1 MKQMNFSE
9 DRLEKFLKNVNKQ
22 NKQKPS
28 KEAIDSL
35 VLKARELINSK
46 DNESRIGFIE
56 FIIIQ
61 VRIMKKSGGLHKH
74 FCFLLQQNGY
84 LFRMVKLMY
93 KEG

>member
-61 VRIMKKSGGLHKH
+61 VRIMKKRVVACTNIFAFYCSK
-74 FCFLLQQNGY
+74 
-84 LFRMVKLMY
+84 MVIY
-93 KEG
+93 FGW

>member
-1 MKQMNFSE
+1 MKQMNFFE
-9 DRLEKFLKNVNKQ
+9 DKLEKILKNVNKQ
-22 NKQKPS
+22 NEQKPS

-61 VRIMKKSGGLHKH
+61 VRIN
-74 FCFLLQQNGY
+74 FL
-84 LFRMVKLMY
+84 
-93 KEG
+93 

>member
-9 DRLEKFLKNVNKQ
+9 DKLEKILKNMNKQ
-22 NKQKPS
+22 NEQKPS

-61 VRIMKKSGGLHKH
+61 VRIMKKEWWLAQA
-74 FCFLLQQNGY
+74 FFL
-84 LFRMVKLMY
+84 FISAK
-93 KEG
+93 

>member
-9 DRLEKFLKNVNKQ
+9 DKLEKILKNMNKQ
-22 NKQKPS
+22 NEQKPS

-56 FIIIQ
+56 FIITLYRGTLYQ
-61 VRIMKKSGGLHKH
+61 WK
-74 FCFLLQQNGY
+74 
-84 LFRMVKLMY
+84 
-93 KEG
+93 